1 MKALQPSFAYNL
13 TRAHVH
19 VHVHACFL
27 TGHTLQVKA
36 MLFAPPGGIKLRL
49 AFRAMARKFASRIDF
64 GEVTVVG
71 SDMLR

>member
-1 MKALQPSFAYNL
+1 
-13 TRAHVH
+13 
-19 VHVHACFL
+19 
-27 TGHTLQVKA
+27 

-49 AFRAMARKFASRIDF
+49 AFRAMARKFAGRMDF